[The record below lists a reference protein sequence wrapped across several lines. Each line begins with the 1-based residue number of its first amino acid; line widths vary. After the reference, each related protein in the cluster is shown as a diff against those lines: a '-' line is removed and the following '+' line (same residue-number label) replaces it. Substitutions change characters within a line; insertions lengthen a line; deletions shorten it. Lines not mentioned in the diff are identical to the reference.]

1 LESDVKITLLPLA
14 IALVAASPS
23 SSVET
28 LQQGAADVGAAIK
41 TPLTLSVDPDIASII
56 VDGERISVSPT
67 TVALVKTREE
77 ARALVAL
84 AIAYKPKPIRAG
96 RRKPGTAEY
105 VAALPL
111 YLAAQGAF
119 DRQRQSTGSGYPV
132 EWNEP
137 SGSDPEAVRSSI
149 KRAKQSRA
157 AFAVQ
162 LVQKAGGCSGPMVD
176 LLNRMRAEDSS
187 SGAASEMTNAGFA
200 RVALADLGR
209 SVYPPDRS
217 CE

>member
-1 LESDVKITLLPLA
+1 LETEVKIALLPLA
-14 IALVAASPS
+14 AALIAASPPS
-23 SSVET
+23 PLDM

-41 TPLTLSVDPDIASII
+41 TPLTIVVDPTLASIR
-56 VDGERISVSPT
+56 VDGERISIAPT
-67 TVALVKTREE
+67 TAALVKTREE

-96 RRKPGTAEY
+96 LRKPGTAEY

-119 DRQRQSTGSGYPV
+119 DRQQKTTGSGYPI
-132 EWNEP
+132 EWSEP
-137 SGSDPEAVRSSI
+137 SGSDPDAVRSSI
-149 KRAKQSRA
+149 KRAKQGRA
-157 AFAVQ
+157 SFAVH

-187 SGAASEMTNAGFA
+187 SAAASDMTNAGFA